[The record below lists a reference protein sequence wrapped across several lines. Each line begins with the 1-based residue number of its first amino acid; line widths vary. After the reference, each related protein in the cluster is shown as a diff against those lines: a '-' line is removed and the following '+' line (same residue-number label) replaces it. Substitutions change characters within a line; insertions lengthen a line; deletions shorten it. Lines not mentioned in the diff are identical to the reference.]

1 VAISSRTVAKVLLTA
16 AAVLAGLYL
25 LWLIRGVILIL
36 FMAVFLAVA
45 LGPAV
50 DFYERRLHLRR
61 VAAIGTTYLTLL
73 VVATVIG
80 FLVVP
85 PIVEQSAKF
94 VENVPEYV
102 ETIGDNETIR
112 DFDEKYDITNT
123 LEDEAAKLPERFGDA
138 ASTLQSIVIG
148 VVSAV
153 FTIVTV
159 LVLAFF
165 LLLDGRQLFD
175 WIVHELGPVRGPRVR
190 EIADDVYRSV
200 GGYVR
205 GATTIAL
212 IAGAATYVM
221 LTVLGVPF
229 AVPLAVLAAFFSLI
243 PLVGA
248 TIAGVIIAV
257 VAALG
262 ADFPRDVIAWS
273 VFFIIYQQIENN
285 VLQPQIFRRTVALH
299 PLVVIVAL
307 LVGASLLGIV
317 GALLA
322 IPIAGALQI
331 VVKDWW
337 RLRKAGAAPDI
348 LPAPAIA
355 VPGDGEDLKGR

>member
-1 VAISSRTVAKVLLTA
+1 
-16 AAVLAGLYL
+16 
-25 LWLIRGVILIL
+25 
-36 FMAVFLAVA
+36 MAVFLAVA

-50 DFYERRLHLRR
+50 DFYQRRLRLRR
-61 VAAIGTTYLTLL
+61 VAAIGVTYLTLL
-73 VVATVIG
+73 LVATVIG

-94 VENVPEYV
+94 LENLPEYV
-102 ETIGDNETIR
+102 DTIGNNKTIS
-112 DFDEKYDITNT
+112 DLDDKYDITGT
-123 LEDEAAKLPERFGDA
+123 LEDEAAKLPERFPDA

-165 LLLDGRQLFD
+165 LLLDGNKLFE
-175 WIVHELGPVRGPRVR
+175 WIVGELGPVRGPRVR
-190 EIADDVYRSV
+190 EIAGDVYRSV

-221 LTVLGVPF
+221 LTILGIPF

-248 TIAGVIIAV
+248 TIAGVIIAI

-337 RLRKAGAAPDI
+337 RTRKAST
-348 LPAPAIA
+348 PALVGVSDAQ
-355 VPGDGEDLKGR
+355 DC